1 MIRVTLSYSTQED
14 KERFL
19 TDIVNL
25 KEHKVLKIS
34 KGKEKSLYKKLY
46 IDLSQKWNSLL
57 KK

>member
-46 IDLSQKWNSLL
+46 IDLSQK
-57 KK
+57 